1 MTDGPLEPE
10 DLASAH
16 QPPDDDWSPEPDTGP
31 EPELEPWAWID
42 EAVDAWDSSFDVGD
56 VASGLEGFDEVDEVD
71 DVAEEAGG
79 EADGGV
85 GAPGPAG
92 EPHPTP
98 VDLHG
103 PDALDEAGPDDDLV
117 AAPLPGDQVGLCPV
131 SSLVETLALAGIDP
145 GEIFS
150 DFGADHLEAR
160 QAVSALDLAGV
171 PARVEYTDLGE
182 LLERLAAGVEVV
194 LGAGAPH
201 AVVAIDPVAG
211 EMVVEPLAGGDRTVL
226 SMDAFESAWEETAN
240 EMMVVNA
247 DDSGILL
254 GTGEVCVLP
263 VHATASMGDGGL

>member
-1 MTDGPLEPE
+1 MTDGPLEPD
-10 DLASAH
+10 DLAPPH
-16 QPPDDDWSPEPDTGP
+16 QPPDDDWSPEPHTGP
-31 EPELEPWAWID
+31 EPEFEPWAWID
-42 EAVDAWDSSFDVGD
+42 EAVDAWDSSSDVGD
-56 VASGLEGFDEVDEVD
+56 VPSGPEGFDEVDD
-71 DVAEEAGG
+71 LAEEAGG
-79 EADGGV
+79 DAGGGV
-85 GAPGPAG
+85 GASGPAG

-103 PDALDEAGPDDDLV
+103 PDETGPDDDLV

-131 SSLVETLALAGIDP
+131 SSLVETLTLAGVDP
-145 GEIFS
+145 AEIFS
-150 DFGADHLEAR
+150 DFGAAHLEAR

-171 PARVEYTDLGE
+171 PARVEYTDLGD
-182 LLERLAAGVEVV
+182 LLERLSAGVEVV

-263 VHATASMGDGGL
+263 VDATANMGDGGL